1 MKPNARFY
9 ANRDFRI
16 GLSHAIDRAE
26 IIDLV
31 FLGAGEPWQ
40 VAPLPDSPYHN
51 ETLATQFTAF
61 DPALANEHLD
71 RAGLTERDPDGLR
84 LGPDGQ
90 PVRVRI
96 TVRND
101 LDEVIEA
108 LELVKGHWAAV
119 GITLDLDVVERS
131 LFRTRTRANEHD
143 AAADN
148 AEGGGK
154 DFFLIADNWFPSDP
168 ASYWGFG
175 WYQWFDGE
183 TEGGALEP
191 SDTVKQAHALWYEAT
206 ATLDP
211 ATRSAK
217 AAALLDIVA
226 AEFWQIGIARPT
238 EGYGIARTGLL
249 NVPDRIID
257 SFAMGAPGPARP
269 EQFSFIN

>member
-1 MKPNARFY
+1 
-9 ANRDFRI
+9 
-16 GLSHAIDRAE
+16 
-26 IIDLV
+26 
-31 FLGAGEPWQ
+31 
-40 VAPLPDSPYHN
+40 
-51 ETLATQFTAF
+51 QFIAF

-71 RAGLTERDPDGLR
+71 RAGLTERDADGLR

-108 LELVKGHWAAV
+108 LELVKGHWAEV

-154 DFFLIADNWFPSDP
+154 DFFLNGDNWFPSDP
-168 ASYWGFG
+168 ASYWGYG
-175 WYQWFDGE
+175 WYLWFDGE

-191 SDTVKQAHALWYEAT
+191 SDAVKRTQALWYEAE
-206 ATLDP
+206 AKLDP
-211 ATRSAK
+211 AERAAK
-217 AAALLDIVA
+217 TTELLDIVA
-226 AEFWQIGIARPT
+226 DEFWQIGIARPI
-238 EGYGIARTGLL
+238 EGYGIAKTNLA
-249 NVPDRIID
+249 NVPDLIID
-257 SFAMGAPGPARP
+257 SFAMGAPGPARS
-269 EQFSFIN
+269 EQFYFAN